1 VCRSIAKTSVIIVA
15 MSDDSYTEEQAR
27 LDVYEFLAKNPNA
40 LNLGKSQLIAEIE
53 SFKHDKYKK
62 RKTTADYCRENRGKK
77 RKLDTKTRII
87 LLLTRIMSF
96 HVYVLERYDICMVRC
111 DAQRWKM

>member
-1 VCRSIAKTSVIIVA
+1 

-40 LNLGKSQLIAEIE
+40 LNLGKSELLAEIE
-53 SFKHDKYKK
+53 LFKHEKYEK
-62 RKTTADYCRENRGKK
+62 RKTNVDYCWENRAKK

-87 LLLTRIMSF
+87 LPLTRITSL
-96 HVYVLERYDICMVRC
+96 HVYVLERYDMHGS
-111 DAQRWKM
+111 M